1 MPLSERS
8 LGVVPPAAL
17 RRLAELCE
25 SALESARKTGH
36 RSLASV
42 TFICEEPVDPAAAIL
57 LANDSELEWTVFDQ
71 PDNNRSSIAGL
82 GVAALFE
89 ANGKARFGTVA
100 SEWRDLASRA
110 STDDLRGPAGTGPIA
125 LGGFSFGDSQS
136 EAGPWSGF
144 GSASMVVPSV
154 ALRRLGEQTWVS
166 LQVCPNPDDTV
177 EGLIG
182 ALEAVLDSVNWSG
195 DLAGME
201 PPESAEAPR
210 ISSVLSPAHY
220 ESAVSGALE
229 AIAEGRISKV
239 VLAREVLVDRES
251 GHDPASVFA
260 VLRGAF
266 PTCFNYAVRRGG
278 SVFIGAS
285 PELLVRREGSR
296 ATTIALAGSAR
307 RSADPAVDDHIGE
320 RLMRS
325 EKDRREQGIVT
336 DRIMASLDPFSVWLA
351 AAPEPGIAKVANIQH
366 LASPIRAQLRES
378 VSTLDLLA
386 ALHPTPAVG
395 GEPWSEA
402 ALVMNEVEG
411 MDRGWY
417 AAPVGWTDVAE
428 DGEFCV
434 ALRGALLQ
442 GSQARCYAGV
452 GVVEGSEPGSELAE
466 TELKLQAVLPV
477 LSV

>member
-1 MPLSERS
+1 VPLSERS
-8 LGVVPPAAL
+8 EELVPTGAL
-17 RRLAELCE
+17 ERLTDL
-25 SALESARKTGH
+25 SVLALESARKTGL

-42 TFICEEPVDPAAAIL
+42 TFTAGQALDPAAAVLLGSTGSLDWTIL
-57 LANDSELEWTVFDQ
+57 DQ
-71 PDNNRSSIAGL
+71 PDNERSSIAGL
-82 GVAALFE
+82 GTAAALGSSGAGRFATVAA
-89 ANGKARFGTVA
+89 
-100 SEWRDLASRA
+100 EWRDLAGRA
-110 STDDLRGPAGTGPIA
+110 VMDDPRGPAGTGPIA
-125 LGGFSFGDSQS
+125 IGGFSFSDSQS
-136 EAGPWSGF
+136 GAGPWSAYGA
-144 GSASMVVPSV
+144 ASMHVPTL
-154 ALRRLGEQTWVS
+154 ALRRLGSDTWVS
-166 LQVCPNPDDTV
+166 LQVCPDPDDSV
-177 EGLIG
+177 ESLLDGVSS
-182 ALEAVLDSVNWSG
+182 AVNSLNLSG
-195 DLAGME
+195 DLAGLV
-201 PPESAEAPR
+201 PADSANPPR

-229 AIAEGRISKV
+229 AVAEGRITKV
-239 VLAREVLVDRES
+239 VLAREVLVEREAE
-251 GHDPASVFA
+251 HDPAAVFA
-260 VLRGAF
+260 VLREAF
-266 PTCFNYAVRRGG
+266 PSCFNYAVSRGE

-285 PELLVRREGSR
+285 PELLVRREGAR
-296 ATTIALAGSAR
+296 ATTIALAGSAP

-336 DRIMASLDPFSVWLA
+336 ERIMASLNPFSVWLA
-351 AAPEPGIAKVANIQH
+351 ASPEPSIAKVANIQH

-378 VSTLDLLA
+378 VSTLDLLG

-402 ALVMNEVEG
+402 SQVMSEVEG

-417 AAPVGWTDVAE
+417 AAPVGWTDLTE

-434 ALRGALLQ
+434 ALRGALLN

-452 GVVEGSEPGSELAE
+452 GVVEGSDPALELAE